1 MLKQKQ
7 ASPSITSI
15 GAAFEKDALVKPFS
29 RKFVRDV
36 EEFADR
42 LGLIGGKDRVVTIGP
57 LGNRC
62 HYHHDD
68 SYLHHH
74 HYHHHLLSSLL

>member
-7 ASPSITSI
+7 GGPSIITPV

-29 RKFVRDV
+29 RKFVRDF

-42 LGLIGGKDRVVTIGP
+42 IGLIGRKGRVE
-57 LGNRC
+57 
-62 HYHHDD
+62 
-68 SYLHHH
+68 
-74 HYHHHLLSSLL
+74 